1 MSTIPDTPQLILWR
15 HAEAEDLSPFS
26 ASRCTPA
33 RRKADM
39 ERELTKRGRAQ
50 ARRVAGW
57 LRERLPKGT
66 KVLASPALRC
76 VETARALTRDF
87 VEVAGLGP
95 EHDCADLLA
104 AIGWPELTGTV
115 VLVGHQPTLGR
126 VTAMMLTGRE
136 ADWNV
141 KKGAVWWFERRL
153 RGHHAEH
160 VLRAVMAPDLAKN
173 LAKK

>member
-95 EHDCADLLA
+95 DHD
-104 AIGWPELTGTV
+104 
-115 VLVGHQPTLGR
+115 
-126 VTAMMLTGRE
+126 
-136 ADWNV
+136 
-141 KKGAVWWFERRL
+141 
-153 RGHHAEH
+153 
-160 VLRAVMAPDLAKN
+160 
-173 LAKK
+173 